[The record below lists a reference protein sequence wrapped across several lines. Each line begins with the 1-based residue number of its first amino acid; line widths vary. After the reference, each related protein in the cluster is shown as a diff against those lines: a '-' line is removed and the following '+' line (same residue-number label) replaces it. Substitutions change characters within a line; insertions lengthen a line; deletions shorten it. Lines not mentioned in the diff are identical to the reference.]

1 LAAFE
6 VVVAGG
12 TGHEVVAVAAVD
24 DVVALAA
31 AQVVV
36 AGVAEDVVA
45 ARAAVHGVVACA
57 GIDAVVSAAA
67 HDEVVAGAAVGDD
80 VDGDVG
86 VDPDRVVAVAG
97 ADADLLPLGQRGR
110 IAFAVDVDV
119 DRTVLARAHVDAV
132 VVRTA
137 GRGVDDELVAGDAAA
152 IDADIEGAFA
162 PDLEAVARVQHVLLD
177 RLAVRGG
184 RILARYRIA
193 VVAVDVRRCR
203 TQRGGRREVRIRNL
217 VRAADDWNSHVAISP
232 LPVNRASFRQV
243 TGGRK
248 LGLTLKLGQT
258 PCRCSTS
265 RSTPGKPSAAGGD
278 VMFTPGSVFSG
289 HAIHV
294 ALHHAAG

>member
-1 LAAFE
+1 VLALLGIHLVVAAAVLDGIRAQARIDGIVATVAFQLVVATTARKDVVARAAPDGVVALAAFE

-203 TQRGGRREVRIRNL
+203 TQRGGRREVRI
-217 VRAADDWNSHVAISP
+217 
-232 LPVNRASFRQV
+232 
-243 TGGRK
+243 
-248 LGLTLKLGQT
+248 
-258 PCRCSTS
+258 
-265 RSTPGKPSAAGGD
+265 
-278 VMFTPGSVFSG
+278 
-289 HAIHV
+289 
-294 ALHHAAG
+294 